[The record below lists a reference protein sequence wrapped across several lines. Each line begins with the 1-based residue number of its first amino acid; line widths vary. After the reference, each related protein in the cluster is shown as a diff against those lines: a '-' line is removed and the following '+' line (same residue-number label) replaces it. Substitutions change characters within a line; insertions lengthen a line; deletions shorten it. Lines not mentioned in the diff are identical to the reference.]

1 MKNIILKS
9 SGILLFL
16 FGLFN
21 LFFSVSIILDL
32 FQLRKSESNY
42 VFLIAIANLIC
53 GVIYLCAGYGLFKEK
68 TWTTKFLFSAAFI
81 LLFTFIILII
91 YIYAGGNYEE
101 KTFIAI
107 PIRTFITLVFTLIS
121 WNYIT
126 KKNQFSGY
134 RI

>member
-16 FGLFN
+16 FGLLN
-21 LFFSVSIILDL
+21 LFFSFSIIFDL
-32 FQLRKSESNY
+32 FKLRKSESNY
-42 VFLIAIANLIC
+42 IFFIEIADLIC
-53 GVIYLCAGYGLFKEK
+53 GIIYLCSGYGLFKEK
-68 TWTTKFLFSAAFI
+68 IWTTKFLFIAAFI
-81 LLFTFIILII
+81 LIFTFIILMI
-91 YIYAGGNYEE
+91 YIVIGGNYEE

-126 KKNQFSGY
+126 KKNQFPGY
-134 RI
+134 KI